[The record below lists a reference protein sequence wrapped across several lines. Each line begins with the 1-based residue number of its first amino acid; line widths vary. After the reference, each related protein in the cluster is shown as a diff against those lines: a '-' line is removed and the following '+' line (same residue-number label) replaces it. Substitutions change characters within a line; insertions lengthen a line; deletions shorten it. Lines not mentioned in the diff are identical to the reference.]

1 MSNYVQAVKFAIVGT
16 VVGTGAGL
24 IGDYVNGKVVM
35 PFINQ
40 SLKGVSPTMTTML
53 GRTAMQLVTGAGIA
67 GCVILAGDQ
76 IMNMISG
83 DDPLF
88 RLIYYQVAFQQSG
101 AAQSAARS
109 VKAAVQILTT
119 MNSGSSTQGPLQ
131 NTTPACNSPGGCG
144 Q

>member
-40 SLKGVSPTMTTML
+40 SLQGVTPTVTTML

-119 MNSGSSTQGPLQ
+119 MNSGGQKKPDPTAPCATAG
-131 NTTPACNSPGGCG
+131 TCG
-144 Q
+144 L